1 MIGIK
6 NKMTR
11 QIPLNSEIPS
21 LEYAQIFTAS
31 SILFDTGKGQDIAT
45 FDVTIRE
52 MPGKKNFMLLGG
64 IEELVQ
70 TILTWSYDKAFID
83 YLFEEKL
90 ISKTFAHYLKT
101 IHFKGDVLA
110 MPEGTVCFPGEPV
123 IRITT
128 SLCDANLLT
137 AFLINVICYPTLF
150 LSKAVRVRIASNGKP
165 YFFAGAMRTFGFENV
180 LKIQRYSY
188 MLGSA
193 INVPYASYLYGV
205 GKRKPSIGFYHAL
218 IKSFPTEQEAYEHF
232 LPWTKGFGLTTSMVD
247 TYDVKKGIQSWIK
260 VEKAARLRGE
270 SLGGVSIDS
279 GDVFALSK
287 FLRQTLDGA
296 DLQDTP
302 IVAYSN
308 LDEFKIA
315 ELEKRGADINVY
327 CAFTETTSV
336 SDRPV
341 LEAVYKL
348 AVIQDSDG
356 KTHYTAKLTP
366 GKTSLPGM
374 KQVFRINNPDGTFKE
389 DVIGL
394 ETESLS
400 QPLLVA
406 YIKNGKQVTQLP
418 TLDDIKTY
426 IDTQLDGLSSQ
437 LKEITTV
444 HQYPL
449 KVSDT
454 INNILDTLKKAH

>member
-1 MIGIK
+1 
-6 NKMTR
+6 MTR

-52 MPGKKNFMLLGG
+52 MPGRKNFMLLGG

-70 TILTWSYDKAFID
+70 TVLNWSYDKEFID

-247 TYDVKKGIQSWIK
+247 TYDVTKGIQSWIK

-279 GDVFALSK
+279 GDVFELSQ
-287 FLRQTLDGA
+287 FLRQTLDVA

-315 ELEKRGADINVY
+315 ELEKKGAAINVY

-348 AVIQDSDG
+348 AEIQDSNG
-356 KTHYTAKLTP
+356 KIHYTAKLTP
-366 GKTSLPGM
+366 GKESLPGK
-374 KQVFRINNPDGTFKE
+374 KQVFRSYNDDGTLRE
-389 DVIGL
+389 DTIGF
-394 ETESLS
+394 ETENLAN
-400 QPLLVA
+400 PLLTE
-406 YIKNGKQVTQLP
+406 YIKDGKLVKEMP
-418 TLDDIKTY
+418 TLDAIKEY
-426 IDTQLDGLSSQ
+426 IDAQ
-437 LKEITTV
+437 LKELPEALKEINAV
-444 HQYPL
+444 HQYPV
-449 KVSDT
+449 KVSGK
-454 INNILDTLKKAH
+454 INDVVEQLKKVHK